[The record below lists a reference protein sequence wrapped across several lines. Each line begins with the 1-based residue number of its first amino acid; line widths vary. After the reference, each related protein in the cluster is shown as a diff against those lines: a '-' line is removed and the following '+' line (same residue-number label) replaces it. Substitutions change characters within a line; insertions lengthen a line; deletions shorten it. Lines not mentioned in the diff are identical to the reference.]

1 MSPAFLAQIE
11 YSASHLFAALVLLG
25 SFALIYQRRMVG
37 MFNAFAFQATAL
49 AAAAAWEAHVQS
61 APHLYVTAVL
71 ALVLKAV
78 VIPLALRRIVRKLDI
93 HRSIEVVIGI
103 GPTMLAGIALVA
115 LATLLVLPVTPDVSP
130 IAREELALA
139 LAVLLIGL
147 LIMITRRNAV
157 SQVIGF
163 MSMENG
169 LILGAVGVAGMP
181 LVVEMSIAFAV
192 LVAFIIFGLFFFR
205 IRERFD
211 SLDVHYLESFR
222 GERR

>member
-1 MSPAFLAQIE
+1 MSASLLNQIE

-49 AAAAAWEAHVQS
+49 AAAAAWEAYVQA
-61 APHLYVTAVL
+61 APHLYVTAGL
-71 ALVLKAV
+71 TFVLKGV

-103 GPTMLAGIALVA
+103 GPTMLAGIALVV
-115 LATLLVLPVTPDVSP
+115 LATLLVLPVMPGVAA

-147 LIMITRRNAV
+147 LIMITRRNAT
-157 SQVIGF
+157 SLVIGF

-169 LILGAVGVAGMP
+169 LILGVVGVAGMP
-181 LVVEMSIAFAV
+181 LVVEVSIALAV
-192 LVAFIIFGLFFFR
+192 LVAFIIFGLFLIR

-211 SLDVHYLESFR
+211 SLDAHYLESFR